1 MIADISTV
9 FLQVCLS
16 AWLQDDLWN
25 WYNGQVEGQIVIED
39 VVMEKSHRMIVSTNK
54 YSIMTLCIHVHDICS
69 LSNQIVD

>member
-39 VVMEKSHRMIVSTNK
+39 VVMEKSQDDCFYK
-54 YSIMTLCIHVHDICS
+54 
-69 LSNQIVD
+69 QI